1 MTGAVPR
8 SSKNSGS
15 AMALDLEAWD
25 DACRRRAAGESLRDI
40 AASLGI
46 SATTLSRRFA
56 SAPPPVT
63 SSKAKVHPRPRAKPA
78 GRKTKAAPAA
88 PAGSKRRAAP
98 ATARAV
104 RRQLIARLY
113 RAIDTKLKLME
124 RRMNSEIDAI
134 DSGGALPATDD
145 PTTAGART
153 SADHERETRA
163 FGALVKTINSV
174 RQMQAEL
181 DTLAN
186 AHTAHTASSVPP
198 SAADARLAADAE
210 RYRRDIAERLAKFVP
225 PQS

>member
-1 MTGAVPR
+1 
-8 SSKNSGS
+8 
-15 AMALDLEAWD
+15 MALDPAAWD
-25 DACRRRAAGESLRDI
+25 DACRRRAAGESLRAI
-40 AASLGI
+40 ATSLGI
-46 SATTLSRRFA
+46 SATTLSRWFA
-56 SAPPPVT
+56 TAPPAVT
-63 SSKAKVHPRPRAKPA
+63 RSKAKAQPRPRAKPA
-78 GRKTKAAPAA
+78 AGKAKAAAA
-88 PAGSKRRAAP
+88 TTGRKRRAAP
-98 ATARAV
+98 AAGRAV

-134 DSGGALPATDD
+134 ESGGASTATDD
-145 PTTAGART
+145 STTAGART

-186 AHTAHTASSVPP
+186 AHTASSVPP

-210 RYRRDIAERLAKFVP
+210 RYRRDIAERLARFVP
-225 PQS
+225 PHA

>member
-1 MTGAVPR
+1 
-8 SSKNSGS
+8 
-15 AMALDLEAWD
+15 MALDPEAWD
-25 DACRRRAAGESLRDI
+25 EACRRRAAGESLRAIGD
-40 AASLGI
+40 ALGI
-46 SATTLSRRFA
+46 SAKTLGRRFA
-56 SAPPPVT
+56 DAR
-63 SSKAKVHPRPRAKPA
+63 KMKPRAKAKPA
-78 GRKTKAAPAA
+78 RRLPVKKQKTAMAEASAAPKRVRSSA
-88 PAGSKRRAAP
+88 P
-98 ATARAV
+98 AV

-134 DSGGALPATDD
+134 DSVAGVPASEDAAA
-145 PTTAGART
+145 AGART

-186 AHTAHTASSVPP
+186 AHTASLAAGPANTVQ

-210 RYRRDIAERLAKFVP
+210 RYRRDIAERLAKFIP

>member
-1 MTGAVPR
+1 
-8 SSKNSGS
+8 
-15 AMALDLEAWD
+15 MALDPDAWD
-25 DACRRRAAGESLRDI
+25 EVRRRRAAGESLS
-40 AASLGI
+40 ALSSAFGI
-46 SATTLSRRFA
+46 SATTISRHFA
-56 SAPPPVT
+56 AKAATSAKT
-63 SSKAKVHPRPRAKPA
+63 TTARRPASRPAVRTAKPA
-78 GRKTKAAPAA
+78 RRASAKSAAQPAA
-88 PAGSKRRAAP
+88 KTRRHVPAGSGA
-98 ATARAV
+98 

-134 DSGGALPATDD
+134 DAGGVGDAAASGSG
-145 PTTAGART
+145 RN

-186 AHTAHTASSVPP
+186 AHTASAASTANP

-225 PQS
+225 AGT

>member
-1 MTGAVPR
+1 
-8 SSKNSGS
+8 
-15 AMALDLEAWD
+15 MALDPDAWD
-25 DACRRRAAGESLRDI
+25 EVRRRRAAGESLC
-40 AASLGI
+40 ALSTAFGI
-46 SATTLSRRFA
+46 SATTISRHLAAKAATSAKRTTARKAAAEPAARTTKPPKRIAAA
-56 SAPPPVT
+56 SKPPPT
-63 SSKAKVHPRPRAKPA
+63 AKARPRV
-78 GRKTKAAPAA
+78 
-88 PAGSKRRAAP
+88 PAGSAA
-98 ATARAV
+98 

-134 DSGGALPATDD
+134 DAGGPGDAAAPGSG
-145 PTTAGART
+145 RN

-186 AHTAHTASSVPP
+186 AHTASAATSAAPT
-198 SAADARLAADAE
+198 AADARLVADAE

-225 PQS
+225 PGT

>member
-1 MTGAVPR
+1 
-8 SSKNSGS
+8 
-15 AMALDLEAWD
+15 MALDPATWEEVR
-25 DACRRRAAGESLRDI
+25 RRRAAGESI
-40 AASLGI
+40 AALAKAFGLSASSLGRKL
-46 SATTLSRRFA
+46 AAQAKAAAPRRQPA
-56 SAPPPVT
+56 ARKPSKPGPRSKRT
-63 SSKAKVHPRPRAKPA
+63 SSA
-78 GRKTKAAPAA
+78 GRRRPA
-88 PAGSKRRAAP
+88 SRARPVPP
-98 ATARAV
+98 ATGV

-124 RRMNSEIDAI
+124 RRMNSEIHALEAGGGNAAAADDA
-134 DSGGALPATDD
+134 
-145 PTTAGART
+145 AGFARN

-186 AHTAHTASSVPP
+186 APTASAAAGAAPT
-198 SAADARLAADAE
+198 AADARLAADAE

>member
-1 MTGAVPR
+1 
-8 SSKNSGS
+8 
-15 AMALDLEAWD
+15 MALDPEAWD
-25 DACRRRAAGESLRDI
+25 EACRRRAGGESIRAI
-40 AASLGI
+40 ALSLGV
-46 SATTLSRRFA
+46 SASMLGKRLAAAPPAATNKTKTKKKPRSTRPTGKKTRP
-56 SAPPPVT
+56 SAPRRVRPV
-63 SSKAKVHPRPRAKPA
+63 S
-78 GRKTKAAPAA
+78 
-88 PAGSKRRAAP
+88 GS
-98 ATARAV
+98 AV

-134 DSGGALPATDD
+134 ESGGGN
-145 PTTAGART
+145 TASGEESPGTART

-174 RQMQAEL
+174 RQMQAEF

-186 AHTAHTASSVPP
+186 AHSASTASNVIP

-210 RYRRDIAERLAKFVP
+210 RYRRDIAQRLARFVP